1 MTKKPTVYAQG
12 VYATEKDARGTR
24 ITEMSIKVDKFVEFL
39 TNNVDAKGYVK
50 ISLWPKREV
59 DKFGSHNAILNDWR
73 PDGYGSNQGRQ
84 QSGNPYKQEEGSDD
98 LPF

>member
-24 ITEMSIKVDKFVEFL
+24 ITEISIKVDKFVEFL
-39 TNNVDAKGYVK
+39 NANVDAKGYVK

-59 DKFGSHNAILNDWR
+59 DKFGSHNAILNEWR
-73 PDGYGSNQGRQ
+73 PTAYSSGQGQ